1 MTDHAWKQ
9 FERRLARD
17 VGSER
22 IPVTG
27 ERHGADFEDA
37 RFVFQANLGRSMPS
51 YLRDWLAGIQNAGA
65 ARQPQK
71 IGAGVWKPKR
81 VEDADALVIVSWRDW
96 LALTA
101 SMPSPCAPAPRCGPI
116 GTEVG

>member
-17 VGSER
+17 VASER

-27 ERHGADFEDA
+27 ERAGADFEDP
-37 RFVFQANLGRSMPS
+37 RFCFQAKLGRSMPS
-51 YLRDWLAGIQNAGA
+51 YLREWLTGIQAAGA
-65 ARQPQK
+65 ARSPQK
-71 IGAGVWKPKR
+71 IGVVVWKPKR
-81 VEDADALVIVSWRDW
+81 TEDADALVIVSWRDW

-101 SMPSPCAPAPRCGPI
+101 PLPPPCAPAPRCGAI
-116 GTEVG
+116 GAQAG